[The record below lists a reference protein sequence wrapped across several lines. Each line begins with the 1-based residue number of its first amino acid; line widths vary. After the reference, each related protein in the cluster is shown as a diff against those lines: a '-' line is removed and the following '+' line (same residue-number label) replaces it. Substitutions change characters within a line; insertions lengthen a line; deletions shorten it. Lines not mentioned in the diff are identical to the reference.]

1 MTIALGEFNFEDAI
15 YSRFDDSE
23 QYISRA
29 VSLVILVIMIF
40 TVTITLVN
48 LFIAVII
55 SDRRDLKI
63 SVFKENLIY
72 MAENI
77 QLAESILPRKWR
89 EKL

>member
-1 MTIALGEFNFEDAI
+1 MQCRQCRVCVVVESNVRTLTIALGEFNFEDAI
-15 YSRFDDSE
+15 YNRFDDSE

-63 SVFKENLIY
+63 SVFKENLI
-72 MAENI
+72 
-77 QLAESILPRKWR
+77 
-89 EKL
+89 

>member
-1 MTIALGEFNFEDAI
+1 MESFCSDLDLTIALGEFNFEDAI
-15 YSRFDDSE
+15 YSRFNNSE

-63 SVFKENLIY
+63 FVLFTWQRTS
-72 MAENI
+72 
-77 QLAESILPRKWR
+77 S
-89 EKL
+89 